1 MDKKQFSRSN
11 LMEKRKMN
19 HYNPS
24 KTYKYLY
31 DYIIGDLLSQ
41 ICTNGSKFCVKD
53 KTTPYM
59 IGKKFDEYK
68 ERASKNMNGKR
79 LDRHKIA
86 SCICGAII
94 EAKPL
99 QGFNG
104 AVIASNANEILALC
118 VGVNV
123 IKFYMMYDL
132 LHNLDI
138 PTSDKHKIREYL
150 KENFEMEYP
159 SIEDNICDTQEYQ
172 KNLHNALYWSHSV
185 CTALGRECFKYDIWA
200 YSKIFYHLELF
211 NKNNFQKVYQSY
223 VQMNTA

>member
-1 MDKKQFSRSN
+1 MDKKKFSRSN

-79 LDRHKIA
+79 
-86 SCICGAII
+86 
-94 EAKPL
+94 
-99 QGFNG
+99 
-104 AVIASNANEILALC
+104 
-118 VGVNV
+118 
-123 IKFYMMYDL
+123 
-132 LHNLDI
+132 
-138 PTSDKHKIREYL
+138 
-150 KENFEMEYP
+150 
-159 SIEDNICDTQEYQ
+159 
-172 KNLHNALYWSHSV
+172 
-185 CTALGRECFKYDIWA
+185 
-200 YSKIFYHLELF
+200 
-211 NKNNFQKVYQSY
+211 
-223 VQMNTA
+223 